1 MGELNV
7 TSMVF
12 LSAGIVLLYGAFK
25 NMYPQD
31 VVRQAMGKDPI
42 HGPIVGKWSVGKKL
56 TPSSLDVLPPA
67 TGVPFVT
74 V

>member
-12 LSAGIVLLYGAFK
+12 VSAGIVLLYGAFK

-31 VVRQAMGKDPI
+31 VIRTAMGKKPI
-42 HGPIVGKWSVGKKL
+42 HGPIVGVWTAGKKL
-56 TPSSLDVLPPA
+56 SPSSDTLPPA
-67 TGVPFVT
+67 TGVPVAT